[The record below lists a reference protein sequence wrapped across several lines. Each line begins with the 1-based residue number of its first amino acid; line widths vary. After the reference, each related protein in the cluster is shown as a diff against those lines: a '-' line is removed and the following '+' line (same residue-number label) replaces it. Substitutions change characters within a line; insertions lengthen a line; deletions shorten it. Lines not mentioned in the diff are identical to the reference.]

1 MAISKRY
8 LTLLRLGLAGALI
21 TVGAHSQPAT
31 APAEPPP
38 VKFRTLA
45 IGNPVPL
52 AGLFYELNKKSV
64 SLLVNDTDPSMLYE
78 APPQGVL
85 SIYREAPPVPP
96 ETKPRRIPVID
107 VQLGKDPIYWV
118 VLAAKTKQGTT
129 TISSAVISDSWD
141 AHPFETVR
149 VLNFSKRQ
157 VAVKVGNTPVE
168 LSPTGSHIFP
178 YPPGD
183 TEILT
188 LQTATN
194 DAGGWVLRMNSPQ
207 GIIHGTRA
215 SIVISDVEP
224 NQWDPH
230 PEGINV
236 MNMIDTVPQP
246 KPDGLS
252 QRQGKSMKGMPT
264 PQSHLVTAS
273 SP

>member
-8 LTLLRLGLAGALI
+8 LNLFRLGLAGALI
-21 TVGAHSQPAT
+21 VVVARAQSAG

-45 IGNPVPL
+45 VGNPVPL
-52 AGLFYELNKKSV
+52 AGLFYEVNRKSV
-64 SLLVNDTDPSMLYE
+64 PLLVNDTDLSMPYD
-78 APPQGVL
+78 APRQGAL

-96 ETKPRRIPVID
+96 ETKPRRITVAE
-107 VQLGKDPIYWV
+107 VNLGKDPAYLV
-118 VLAAKTKQGTT
+118 VLTAKSTT
-129 TISSAVISDSWD
+129 TVSAAVISDSWE
-141 AHPFETVR
+141 AHPFETVM
-149 VLNFSKRQ
+149 VLNFSKRR
-157 VAVKVGNTPVE
+157 VAVKAGDKLVE
-168 LSPTGSHIFP
+168 LSPSGSHVFP

-183 TEILT
+183 SEILT

-224 NQWDPH
+224 SQWDPH

-236 MNMIDTVPQP
+236 INMIDTTPQP

-252 QRQGKSMKGMPT
+252 QRQNKPT
-264 PQSHLVTAS
+264 KAISSPRPNLVTAS